1 MDTETWHVAITLADD
16 GFDVTAK
23 ARFADCA
30 LDLVGLGVVPIG
42 LGETAGRP
50 AQALAALRSLES
62 LAAALGQVAG
72 IARPAPDGRG

>member
-1 MDTETWHVAITLADD
+1 METETWHVAITLADD

-30 LDLVGLGVVPIG
+30 VDLVGLGVVPIG
-42 LGETAGRP
+42 LGEKPGRP

-62 LAAALGQVAG
+62 LAAALGQAAG
-72 IARPAPDGRG
+72 VDRSAPDRRT